1 MSAGMRAS
9 LRPVSPC
16 VPVGG
21 GAWSVSHIGGVQ
33 VHLLDTRR
41 LPLGIRG
48 LSGLSLAERQ
58 EWRAIRSRTAARL
71 FLGSR
76 AMALPMAR
84 AFDRRNRQIRRQPS
98 GQPVLRH
105 GHISI
110 SRCYPYVAFAL
121 SLRPL
126 GLDLERIRY
135 DEEVIDGV
143 ATLFSA
149 AEQVVLRHPATRAS
163 AFCRI
168 WSRKEALAK
177 RQGCGICTDLAALDT
192 LRPSCHFHP
201 SGRLHSPRL
210 RGGYWL
216 SLAQ

>member
-1 MSAGMRAS
+1 MMPGAAS
-9 LRPVSPC
+9 PRVNP
-16 VPVGG
+16 
-21 GAWSVSHIGGVQ
+21 GAWHVSHIGGVA

-41 LPLGIRG
+41 MPLGIRW
-48 LSGLSLAERQ
+48 LSWLSPAERQ

-71 FLGSR
+71 FLASR

-84 AFDRRNRQIRRQPS
+84 RLSRLNRHIRRLPS

-135 DEEVIDGV
+135 DEELIGGV
-143 ATLFSA
+143 ATLFSP
-149 AEQVVLRHPATRAS
+149 AEQQLLQLPATRATT
-163 AFCRI
+163 FCRI
-168 WSRKEALAK
+168 WTRKEALAK

-192 LRPSCHFHP
+192 LHP
-201 SGRLHSPRL
+201 ASRLHSRRL

-216 SLAQ
+216 SLAR

>member
-1 MSAGMRAS
+1 MSAGIRAGI
-9 LRPVSPC
+9 RPVAPC
-16 VPVGG
+16 VPMSG
-21 GAWSVSHIGGVQ
+21 GAWSVSQIGGVT

-41 LPLGIRG
+41 LPLGVRA
-48 LSGLSLAERQ
+48 LSSLTLAERQ

-71 FLGSR
+71 FLASR

-84 AFDRRNRQIRRQPS
+84 GFDRRNRQIRRLPS
-98 GQPVLRH
+98 GQPMLCH

-121 SLRPL
+121 ADRPL

-135 DEEVIDGV
+135 DEGLIDGV
-143 ATLFSA
+143 ATLFST
-149 AEQVVLRHPATRAS
+149 AEQQVLRHPATRAS

-192 LRPSCHFHP
+192 LHP
-201 SGRLHSPRL
+201 ASRLHSRRL

-216 SLAQ
+216 SLAR